1 MFYSEQ
7 LQRQHVRVV
16 TLLSFP
22 ESYTKRLSAIG
33 LSCVCEHLC
42 FLSVYLVVARCVLR

>member
-7 LQRQHVRVV
+7 LQRQHVRVA
-16 TLLSFP
+16 TPLSFP
-22 ESYTKRLSAIG
+22 ERYTKRLSALA

-42 FLSVYLVVARCVLR
+42 FLSVCLVVAKCVLR